1 MAMVEENSDNSKNS
15 KKRQGRTSEMCAYS
29 NLSQGA
35 GIKKRFEYFPKYS
48 KSRSSIYYKKHM
60 QCLQTSSMESVHYI
74 ELKLGINNL
83 NLCISMNVV
92 FTKDYANTG

>member
-1 MAMVEENSDNSKNS
+1 MAMVGENSDNSENS

-29 NLSQGA
+29 DLSQGA
-35 GIKKRFEYFPKYS
+35 GIKKCFDYFPKYS

-60 QCLQTSSMESVHYI
+60 QCLHTSMESAHYI

-83 NLCISMNVV
+83 SLCISMNVV
-92 FTKDYANTG
+92 FTKDFANTG